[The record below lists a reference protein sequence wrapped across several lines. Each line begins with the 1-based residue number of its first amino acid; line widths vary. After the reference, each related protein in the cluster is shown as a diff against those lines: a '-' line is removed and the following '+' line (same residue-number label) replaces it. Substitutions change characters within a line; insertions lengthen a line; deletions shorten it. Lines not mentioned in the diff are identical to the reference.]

1 MMTLAWRHDR
11 YANPVTTPATT
22 IAIWTMYAILLLFST
37 SRSSAPLG
45 LPCR

>member
-11 YANPVTTPATT
+11 YANLLTTPATS
-22 IAIWTMYAILLLFST
+22 IAIWTMHAILLLFST